1 MLIRQQTLSHQIRS
15 LLSLAIFCS
24 PPQEKSHQRP
34 QILEKSD
41 NKEQSGSRSNTAS
54 FMFFLLGI
62 RFFFFVPEINLENAP
77 ERKSCFS
84 QFLIQCLTIANKS
97 KIKYCFISSKEHFP
111 IPSCTIVD
119 DQTLLYSQHSQLHKR

>member
-1 MLIRQQTLSHQIRS
+1 MELINGENISEFNN
-15 LLSLAIFCS
+15 LLFS
-24 PPQEKSHQRP
+24 PQEKSHQRP

-119 DQTLLYSQHSQLHKR
+119 DQTLLYSQHSQLHIR